1 MTLAAWWVWTAAI
14 AAPFRMGVDVRTP
27 LGPASSTQTESR
39 RSASVHDGFPVRG
52 PAALHLCRPSVE
64 PAPGEWDFT
73 ASDSVLRSASGPVI
87 GVLCLDSTVAPES
100 GNAVPGEV
108 ESQVANYVE
117 QVVRHN
123 AETIRYWQIGGAESA
138 PSSNHREHGMRAGT
152 IARLIRNSD
161 PDAIVVLG
169 AAAQGFDSLDSSQWA
184 SFLSGAG
191 SDAFDTVAYRTL
203 GRPTDLI
210 DGLREAGYSGVSLWR
225 ILDDSATIA
234 AGNNRAVEALKSTVE
249 AWVSGDESVF
259 WSADMFQKAERPNP
273 NHKLFTLVRDHL
285 QTFTSVSRMKGLK
298 RGQHGYRFDL
308 ADGSY
313 RWLVWGVGTMK
324 VPTDPYAKAM
334 TPVLSHPDDRH
345 QWKAVPDALP
355 LTATPVLLRN

>member
-1 MTLAAWWVWTAAI
+1 MTLAAWLVWAAAS
-14 AAPFRMGVDVRTP
+14 AAPFRIGVDVRTP
-27 LGPASSTQTESR
+27 LGSGSSTQAESDR
-39 RSASVHDGFPVRG
+39 GASADDRLTVRG
-52 PAALHLCRPSVE
+52 PAVLHLCRSSVA

-73 ASDSVLRSASGPVI
+73 ASDSALMSVSGPVI

-138 PSSNHREHGMRAGT
+138 PSSNHHEHGMRVGT
-152 IARLIRNSD
+152 IARLIRKLD

-169 AAAQGFDSLDSSQWA
+169 ATAQGFDSLDSSQWA

-191 SDAFDTVAYRTL
+191 SDAFDIVAYRTL
-203 GRPTDLI
+203 VRRTDLI
-210 DGLREAGYSGVSLWR
+210 DGLRAAGYSGVSLWR

-234 AGNNRAVEALKSTVE
+234 TGNNRAVAALKSTVE

-259 WSADMFQKAERPNP
+259 WFAELLQKAERSNP
-273 NHKLFTLVRDHL
+273 SHTLFMLVRDHL

-324 VPTDPYAKAM
+324 VPTDPYAKAL

-345 QWKAVPDALP
+345 QWKGVPDALP